1 MGMSMKSDEEFIAG
15 IYEKAEAGRKESEAC
30 QKTQGADAEE
40 REKSR
45 RFRPR
50 TVRWLAAAACV
61 GIISCVALA
70 VGRRAGTQDDFGAD
84 PANYALLPTS
94 LNGEEQ
100 FRIRSV
106 EVLKTVRGRVTDC
119 ALSEDAA
126 ALTVTDAETAEELPV
141 MLQCGVKPEE
151 GEEVIL
157 LVNAEQDGY
166 YLTDASRYYR
176 RGNDGLYYN
185 AQGSVFLESREGE

>member
-1 MGMSMKSDEEFIAG
+1 MSMKSDEEFIAG
-15 IYEKAEAGRKESEAC
+15 IYEKAEASRKKSETC
-30 QKTQGADAEE
+30 QKTPGTDARE
-40 REKSR
+40 REKTR

-50 TVRWLAAAACV
+50 AVRWLAAAACV

-70 VGRRAGTQDDFGAD
+70 AGRKAGTKDDFGED
-84 PANYALLPTS
+84 PANHALLPAS
-94 LNGEEQ
+94 LNGEENS
-100 FRIRSV
+100 RMRSV
-106 EVLKTVRGRVTDC
+106 EMLETVRGRVTAC
-119 ALSEDAA
+119 VLSEDAA
-126 ALTVTDAETAEELPV
+126 ILTVTDEETAEELSV

-151 GEEVIL
+151 GEDVIL

-185 AQGSVFLESREGE
+185 AQGSIFLESTEGE